1 MGPQAELIKLYRDE
15 GGADRPVQGG
25 IKGCWAP
32 DVSQAR
38 TTMHRLWPN
47 DRHPGGRPRIHIR
60 CYGHHLAK
68 GPVMAS
74 QTLRGRKV
82 AILLAPAGTEQ
93 IEFTEPKKAVE
104 DAGADVDVIG
114 AQAGSARTYNHDL
127 DPGETFTVDKTFGQA
142 SADDYDALLV
152 PGGIVGAD
160 KLRGE
165 AAAVRLVRGFFEA
178 GKPAGVIC
186 HGPWTLVEANVVRGR
201 TLMSWPTLATDIR
214 NAGGTWVDQEVVTNP
229 GPRDQPRT
237 RRPGRLLRRDR
248 RGVRR
253 GLAPG
258 TGSQHLTRVV
268 RAANRA
274 SPDGWAGSEPGHM
287 LPP

>member
-1 MGPQAELIKLYRDE
+1 
-15 GGADRPVQGG
+15 
-25 IKGCWAP
+25 
-32 DVSQAR
+32 
-38 TTMHRLWPN
+38 
-47 DRHPGGRPRIHIR
+47 
-60 CYGHHLAK
+60 
-68 GPVMAS
+68 MAS

-114 AQAGSARTYNHDL
+114 AQAGSARTYNHHL

-178 GKPAGVIC
+178 GSRPASSA
-186 HGPWTLVEANVVRGR
+186 TARGR
-201 TLMSWPTLATDIR
+201 WWRPTWSAAAPSCRGQPWPPISGTLA
-214 NAGGTWVDQEVVTNP
+214 AP
-229 GPRDQPRT
+229 GST
-237 RRPGRLLRRDR
+237 RRWSPT
-248 RGVRR
+248 R
-253 GLAPG
+253 GLVTSRGPDD
-258 TGSQHLTRVV
+258 L
-268 RAANRA
+268 AAFCA
-274 SPDGWAGSEPGHM
+274 EIVEEFAEG
-287 LPP
+287 